1 MAVNGWYPSRETEVH
16 VVRFT
21 ANTVVV
27 DDADEEFILVGF
39 ADEQDGQYRE
49 ALHFQRSYEFDEQD
63 VELGMDEV
71 YVERGIQA
79 GAAYGGIIKV
89 ELHLDRVLVV
99 TNGATAEKL
108 RDGEFEIVFSV
119 PPREF
124 DDLRAGLRK
133 VFEGFGVLKDCTQ

>member
-1 MAVNGWYPSRETEVH
+1 M
-16 VVRFT
+16 VRFT

-27 DDADEEFILVGF
+27 DDADEEFILIGF

-49 ALHFQRSYEFDEQD
+49 AIHFQRSYQFDEQD

-89 ELHLDRVLVV
+89 DLHHDRVLIVV
-99 TNGATAEKL
+99 DGATAEKL
-108 RDGEFEIVFSV
+108 GDGEFEIVFSV

-124 DDLRAGLRK
+124 EELRAGLRK
-133 VFEGFGVLKDCTQ
+133 AFAGFDVLKDCSQ